1 LASLRG
7 PLIWGLLIL
16 AVTVPIACAAGSPL
30 LAWRDGVYIAS
41 GFAGIL
47 ALALLLL
54 QPLLAG
60 GALPD
65 LPARRG
71 RRLHGWIGAALVALI
86 VLHVVGLW
94 VTSPPDVVDA
104 LLFVSPTPFSAWG
117 VVAMWALFAS
127 AALAAWRFR
136 FRLAP
141 RTWRL
146 AHSLLAVVIVIGSV
160 VHAWL
165 VDGTMEPFSKAA
177 FCLLVLL
184 ATAWVIR
191 DRRVWALLRRTR
203 RPADRSA

>member
-1 LASLRG
+1 MLSLRG
-7 PLIWGLLIL
+7 FLIWGAL
-16 AVTVPIACAAGSPL
+16 ALVIAMPIALAAASPL
-30 LAWRDGVYIAS
+30 LAWRDAVYVAS

-47 ALALLLL
+47 ALALLLV

-60 GALPD
+60 GSLPA

-71 RRLHGWIGAALVALI
+71 RRVHAWLGAALVALI
-86 VLHVVGLW
+86 LLHVGGLW
-94 VTSPPDVVDA
+94 LTSPPDVVDA

-117 VVAMWALFAS
+117 VVAMWAVFAS
-127 AALAAWRFR
+127 AALAAWRSR

-146 AHSLLAVVIVIGSV
+146 AHTLLAVVVVIGSV

-165 VDGTMEPFSKAA
+165 VDGTMEPLSKAA
-177 FCLLVLL
+177 FCLLVLV
-184 ATAWVIR
+184 ATAKVIHDLR
-191 DRRVWALLRRTR
+191 AWTLIRRTR

>member
-1 LASLRG
+1 MASLRG

-16 AVTVPIACAAGSPL
+16 AVTVPIALAAGSPL

-47 ALALLLL
+47 ALALLLC
-54 QPLLAG
+54 QPLLAS
-60 GALPD
+60 GALPG

-71 RRLHGWIGAALVALI
+71 RLLHGRVGAALVAL
-86 VLHVVGLW
+86 VLLHVAGLW
-94 VTSPPDVVDA
+94 VTSPSDVVDA

-117 VVAMWALFAS
+117 VVAMWAVFTS
-127 AALAAWRFR
+127 AALAVWRSR

-146 AHSLLAVVIVIGSV
+146 AHSLFAVVIVIGSV